1 MIVENEYIKIEK
13 DELSEY
19 FGYLDKKY
27 QCSLEIQ
34 RIILKIILERIS
46 KQYDESDES
55 IENLFNLIPNE
66 ILTEWIN
73 VINNLY
79 NNDKEIV
86 KKIDYKGIE
95 NIYFLYYFPIN
106 IYKIHRLLRDLLQNG
121 LLRANPN
128 ILDIGCGPGSATIG
142 LLEFYKIIANVIK
155 NINFKI
161 TVNLLDENE
170 EFIKIAKLFIDKYK
184 KTLPSNLDVRLN
196 IIKQQTIDSKFNIE
210 YLYDY
215 IIISNLLNS
224 FEVEKKFD
232 ISNFIKKIINSI
244 ETDGAILIIEPG
256 DELSCENLKKIRNN
270 ILNRYEDINL
280 YSPCS
285 NIWGLDFSYK
295 CTCFSNGKFKW
306 DKPFII
312 KQLNNKGL
320 LKGSDEISF
329 NYCILRKD
337 GKLKYEIEEY
347 DKNYTMLKDIKNNN
361 GQYVN
366 VKGVVR
372 NISLV
377 PNYFW
382 VSICD
387 FSENLDKDKH
397 YNISIKRGE
406 EEMYSDI
413 YKCMKAMN
421 IGEKVTAKNVVCE
434 QMRKYPNSYLLKIN
448 NNTKLYREL

>member
-1 MIVENEYIKIEK
+1 MGEELVIVENEYIKLEK

-161 TVNLLDENE
+161 GRAHV
-170 EFIKIAKLFIDKYK
+170 
-184 KTLPSNLDVRLN
+184 
-196 IIKQQTIDSKFNIE
+196 
-210 YLYDY
+210 
-215 IIISNLLNS
+215 
-224 FEVEKKFD
+224 
-232 ISNFIKKIINSI
+232 
-244 ETDGAILIIEPG
+244 
-256 DELSCENLKKIRNN
+256 
-270 ILNRYEDINL
+270 
-280 YSPCS
+280 
-285 NIWGLDFSYK
+285 
-295 CTCFSNGKFKW
+295 
-306 DKPFII
+306 
-312 KQLNNKGL
+312 
-320 LKGSDEISF
+320 
-329 NYCILRKD
+329 
-337 GKLKYEIEEY
+337 
-347 DKNYTMLKDIKNNN
+347 
-361 GQYVN
+361 
-366 VKGVVR
+366 
-372 NISLV
+372 
-377 PNYFW
+377 
-382 VSICD
+382 
-387 FSENLDKDKH
+387 
-397 YNISIKRGE
+397 
-406 EEMYSDI
+406 
-413 YKCMKAMN
+413 
-421 IGEKVTAKNVVCE
+421 
-434 QMRKYPNSYLLKIN
+434 
-448 NNTKLYREL
+448 